1 MSTDPADHTSIVP
14 ASFAVPEILETTE
27 FRLRMLTVRD
37 LIADDEA
44 VTSSAAHL
52 QAVFRGGGWSDGL
65 TLEQNLI
72 DLGWHQK
79 EFQRRSSFAYTVV
92 DPSERRVLGCVYI
105 DPTRQP
111 GCDAEVTMW
120 ARQSKL
126 ATGLETRLVA
136 AVRDRLARAWPFD
149 RVDYPGRDLDR
160 ADHQFLPGQKR

>member
-1 MSTDPADHTSIVP
+1 MDPTAHAPFVP
-14 ASFAVPEILETTE
+14 AGFVVPERLETAE

-37 LIADDEA
+37 VIADYEA
-44 VTSSAAHL
+44 VTTSAAHL
-52 QAVFRGGGWSDGL
+52 KTVFPGGGWPDGL

-111 GCDAEVTMW
+111 GCDAEATLW
-120 ARQSKL
+120 ARQSEL
-126 ATGLETRLVA
+126 ATGLETRLVT
-136 AVRDRLARAWPFD
+136 AVRDWLARLWPFQ
-149 RVDYPGRDLDR
+149 RVAYPGRDLDC
-160 ADHQFLPGQKR
+160 ADHQALPGEKR